1 LPESWRQ
8 QIRYGWIIVGL
19 SFAMFFMASGAQMAF
34 PVSLVSISKEMGWE
48 ISSLGQ
54 AMSICMLA
62 TGLSMPTIGKVTDK
76 YGPRIVSLLGYT
88 ISGISTLLL
97 PFVSAIWQ
105 VYLLYGVLLGFTWHS
120 TGMVASTTLISMW
133 FTKKKSLPLSVFQSA
148 YPIGW
153 FCTAPLIGSL
163 IQYYGWRGTW
173 LLLGIAFML
182 VVAIS
187 SYFIREPEKSYIKI
201 LGRDGLNEKIHVRI
215 AVKTRFFM
223 IIGVIIMFM
232 CGFTDI
238 PFAQLWLPISIEWGI
253 GEVVA
258 SYGLGYMAATAFIGT
273 IAIGSLPKKL
283 GYKMP
288 FTIFYIIRAVA
299 LALPLFLVKSVAA
312 YYMFIVLLGLSFFG
326 MAPVSSAWIGEV
338 FGEKILGGLLGLSG
352 FIHFVGSALGIY
364 VFTIMNSIYGTYYT
378 AFLTS
383 FVLAL
388 IILVFCCLIKSPNP
402 KNIKN

>member
-1 LPESWRQ
+1 MLESRRQ
-8 QIRYGWIIVGL
+8 GIRCGWIIVGL

-34 PVSLVSISKEMGWE
+34 PVSLISISKEMGWE

-62 TGLSMPTIGKVTDK
+62 TGLSMPIIGKITDK

-88 ISGISTLLL
+88 LSGVSTLLL

-133 FTKKKSLPLSVFQSA
+133 FTEKKSLPLSIFQSA

-153 FCTAPLIGSL
+153 FCTAPLIGNL

-182 VVAIS
+182 VVVIS
-187 SYFIREPEKSYIKI
+187 SYFIREPEKSYTKI
-201 LGRDGLNEKIHVRI
+201 LGKDELNEKIHVRI
-215 AVKTRFFM
+215 AIKTRFFM

-253 GEVVA
+253 EEVVA
-258 SYGLGYMAATAFIGT
+258 SYGLGYIAATAFIGT
-273 IAIGSLPKKL
+273 IAIGPLPKNL
-283 GYKMP
+283 VTRSHLQS
-288 FTIFYIIRAVA
+288 FT
-299 LALPLFLVKSVAA
+299 
-312 YYMFIVLLGLSFFG
+312 
-326 MAPVSSAWIGEV
+326 
-338 FGEKILGGLLGLSG
+338 
-352 FIHFVGSALGIY
+352 
-364 VFTIMNSIYGTYYT
+364 
-378 AFLTS
+378 
-383 FVLAL
+383 
-388 IILVFCCLIKSPNP
+388 
-402 KNIKN
+402 